1 MIKYSSLLIL
11 LFPFLLSARSSS
23 GTSGGVGT
31 SSEFPLGSCEGQ
43 GVQELSGAN
52 TGCGWKY
59 LREGSYYIMPNAN
72 LRGADLS
79 GADLSGASLAGAD
92 LSGAYLY
99 GTDLRGA
106 NLSRVTA
113 DSSTICPNGIN
124 YGASGN
130 DCGF

>member
-11 LFPFLLSARSSS
+11 LFPFLLSACSSS

-43 GVQELSGAN
+43 GVQELSGTN

-79 GADLSGASLAGAD
+79 GSDLSGASLAGAD

-106 NLSRVTA
+106 NLSGVTA